1 MRGCSHRAAL
11 ARNVLGPCRW
21 HTPRGKNKENHPGG
35 GSAVAGA
42 PGGAGR
48 AGPSGRT
55 GLRGARPGTHRPS
68 SPGRDRPA
76 AEGEAAAPGRA
87 RRDRRA
93 VPAVPA
99 PGAARKTAPRA
110 PTVRGQRRRRGAPS
124 AQPALAWL
132 RGRAA
137 APATAEPTGRAP
149 QPAPPPR
156 PSPEPLPPPSPARS
170 PARTGRDTVQFTHLR
185 GSCEA
190 APPPASLPGVSS
202 QLAAAPRPDVH
213 RRARRRTHGEGTRG
227 QRAATSCAHR
237 SGGTGCS
244 GAEPPREGG
253 EWVFSAFLPEGKAR
267 GVEGGQADTRGRQ
280 KAEAGSLRIR
290 PTRSDSRLGSA
301 RLRGA
306 VPSRPL
312 GGQKG
317 AHVCSA
323 PRRPGGSGQ
332 WRRGGTGR
340 WGLPSP
346 AATQLS
352 ATVPLPAVC
361 RVAVAFSGQP

>member
-1 MRGCSHRAAL
+1 MVCSDHNNYFGNKLLYVLSRSLPWAPPGATRVRAGQEAAALPARGMRGCSHRAAL
-11 ARNVLGPCRW
+11 ATNVLGPCRW
-21 HTPRGKNKENHPGG
+21 HTPRWKNKENHPGG

-42 PGGAGR
+42 AGGAGR

-76 AEGEAAAPGRA
+76 AEREAAAPGRA

-237 SGGTGCS
+237 SGGTRCS

-267 GVEGGQADTRGRQ
+267 GVEGGQADTRERQ
-280 KAEAGSLRIR
+280 KGEAGSLRIR
-290 PTRSDSRLGSA
+290 PTPSDSRLGSA
-301 RLRGA
+301 RLRGQY
-306 VPSRPL
+306 RL
-312 GGQKG
+312 D
-317 AHVCSA
+317 H
-323 PRRPGGSGQ
+323 
-332 WRRGGTGR
+332 
-340 WGLPSP
+340 
-346 AATQLS
+346 
-352 ATVPLPAVC
+352 
-361 RVAVAFSGQP
+361 